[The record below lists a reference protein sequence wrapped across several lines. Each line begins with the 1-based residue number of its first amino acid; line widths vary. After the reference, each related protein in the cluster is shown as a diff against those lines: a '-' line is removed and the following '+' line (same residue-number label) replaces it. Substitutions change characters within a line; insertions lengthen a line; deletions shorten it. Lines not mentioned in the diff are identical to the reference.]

1 MFKSQK
7 LMPESKNNPL
17 IEQEKEIQK
26 FWEDNQIFKKSLEAT
41 KNSEVFSFY
50 DGPPFATGTPHYG
63 HLVASLMKDVVP
75 RYQTM
80 KGKYVE
86 RRWGWDCHGLPVENL
101 IEQELGLQS
110 RKDIEAMGIGKFNDS
125 CRLSVLRYAD
135 IWKKT
140 IPRLGRWVDMEADYR
155 TMEPWY
161 MESIWWVF
169 KELWD
174 KDLIYEGY
182 KSMHICPRCET
193 TLSNFEVTQG
203 YKDIKD
209 LAVTVKFELNDEP
222 GTYVL
227 AWTTTPWTLIG
238 NVALA
243 VGEEID
249 YIKIK
254 RFTGNWDKSSKAIY
268 DKVILAKEVY
278 EQLKNDPA
286 LLKSQP
292 FHFLFDEIPI
302 GYEIT
307 EMPTEIEEFKGKDL
321 VGKKYKPLFDYFLD
335 RDMEYKEN
343 LYTIVSA
350 DFVSTT
356 DGVGIVHIAPA
367 FGEEDMALGTEKNLP
382 MIQHVDKTGRIKE
395 EARDNFAGMEVKPK
409 EDTQKTDVE
418 IIKYLANKELLFSK
432 EKYEH
437 SYPHCWRC
445 DTPLLNYAASSW
457 FVKVTDIKKDLI
469 KNNQKVNWIPNHLK
483 EGRFGHWL
491 EDARDWAISRSRFW
505 GTPLPIWRCSECGEI
520 KVVGS
525 IEELDKAKIDEINVY
540 AIRHAQS
547 EKNILNVFSN
557 DKNKYPLTE
566 KGKKQTEQVV
576 LKLKD
581 LKIDVII
588 SSEILRSKQT
598 AEIIAAGLGLEL
610 QFDSR
615 LNEVDPGE
623 LQDESDNNKKA
634 INVLDEWKDKYIK
647 QLAGGESVAQVEE
660 RMFNLWKEINKNYQG
675 KNILLVSHGDNI
687 RILSGKLLSL
697 KRENIFNHEMPHN
710 TDIIQLAEKTVDIHK
725 DVVDAIK
732 LKCHKCNGNMNRI
745 PEVLDC
751 WFESGSMPY
760 AQLHYPFENKDNF
773 KDTFP
778 ADFIAE
784 GVDQTRGWF
793 YTLMILSTA
802 LFNKPAFNS
811 VIANGI
817 VLAEDGNKMSKR
829 LKNYPEPD
837 LIMKKYGADALRFY
851 LLSSPVM
858 TAENLNFSEVGVKEA
873 FQKIVMLTN
882 NVLKF
887 YKLYED
893 SSIKPSDKSKNILDK
908 WLLSKLNQLIED
920 VTKEVD
926 NYQLSKAVR
935 PIQEFIDEFST
946 WWLRRSRDR
955 FKSGDEKDK
964 QQALST
970 FNFVLIEMSKVMAPF
985 VPFLAEYVYRES
997 GGKLES
1003 VHLDK
1008 WPSAQKIDHKIIEQM
1023 SSVRKIVEMG
1033 LARRAEK
1040 GIKIRQPLASL
1051 KFPISNFKFPIND
1064 DFVGLVKAEL
1074 NVKEVV
1080 GEKNI
1085 KEIELDI
1092 ELTEELKLEGLLRE
1106 LIRTINSLRKDRG
1119 LTIGDKIK
1127 VLWQSESPEIIKVLA
1142 DHELSAELKRATI
1155 TEEFIKLDN
1164 RGVESK
1170 VNNETI
1176 KIELEKI

>member
-418 IIKYLANKELLFSK
+418 IIKYLANKELSFSK

-581 LKIDVII
+581 LKI
-588 SSEILRSKQT
+588 Q
-598 AEIIAAGLGLEL
+598 
-610 QFDSR
+610 
-615 LNEVDPGE
+615 
-623 LQDESDNNKKA
+623 
-634 INVLDEWKDKYIK
+634 NV
-647 QLAGGESVAQVEE
+647 
-660 RMFNLWKEINKNYQG
+660 
-675 KNILLVSHGDNI
+675 
-687 RILSGKLLSL
+687 SL
-697 KRENIFNHEMPHN
+697 
-710 TDIIQLAEKTVDIHK
+710 
-725 DVVDAIK
+725 
-732 LKCHKCNGNMNRI
+732 
-745 PEVLDC
+745 
-751 WFESGSMPY
+751 
-760 AQLHYPFENKDNF
+760 
-773 KDTFP
+773 
-778 ADFIAE
+778 
-784 GVDQTRGWF
+784 
-793 YTLMILSTA
+793 
-802 LFNKPAFNS
+802 
-811 VIANGI
+811 
-817 VLAEDGNKMSKR
+817 
-829 LKNYPEPD
+829 
-837 LIMKKYGADALRFY
+837 
-851 LLSSPVM
+851 
-858 TAENLNFSEVGVKEA
+858 
-873 FQKIVMLTN
+873 
-882 NVLKF
+882 
-887 YKLYED
+887 
-893 SSIKPSDKSKNILDK
+893 
-908 WLLSKLNQLIED
+908 
-920 VTKEVD
+920 
-926 NYQLSKAVR
+926 
-935 PIQEFIDEFST
+935 
-946 WWLRRSRDR
+946 
-955 FKSGDEKDK
+955 
-964 QQALST
+964 
-970 FNFVLIEMSKVMAPF
+970 
-985 VPFLAEYVYRES
+985 
-997 GGKLES
+997 
-1003 VHLDK
+1003 
-1008 WPSAQKIDHKIIEQM
+1008 
-1023 SSVRKIVEMG
+1023 
-1033 LARRAEK
+1033 
-1040 GIKIRQPLASL
+1040 
-1051 KFPISNFKFPIND
+1051 
-1064 DFVGLVKAEL
+1064 
-1074 NVKEVV
+1074 
-1080 GEKNI
+1080 
-1085 KEIELDI
+1085 
-1092 ELTEELKLEGLLRE
+1092 
-1106 LIRTINSLRKDRG
+1106 
-1119 LTIGDKIK
+1119 
-1127 VLWQSESPEIIKVLA
+1127 
-1142 DHELSAELKRATI
+1142 
-1155 TEEFIKLDN
+1155 
-1164 RGVESK
+1164 
-1170 VNNETI
+1170 
-1176 KIELEKI
+1176 